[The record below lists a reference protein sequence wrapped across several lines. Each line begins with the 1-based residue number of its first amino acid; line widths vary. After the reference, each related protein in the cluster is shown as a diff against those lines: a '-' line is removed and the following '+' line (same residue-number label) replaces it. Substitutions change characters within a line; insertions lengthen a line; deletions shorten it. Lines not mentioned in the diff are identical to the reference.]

1 MSIRWCLILLCASS
15 VLMASPTHGAFHV
28 MQIEQVIGGL
38 NGNSSAQAI
47 QLRLRSLG
55 QNQVQFASLW
65 AADAAG
71 ANRILLLNIA
81 SPVSN
86 SAAGAHILLT
96 TSAFNSAMI
105 AGGATT
111 FTSDF
116 TLSNSI
122 PSSYLNA
129 GRLTFEDDGG
139 STASPG
145 TIYWSLSWGGS
156 SYTGSNTGD
165 FTNDSNG
172 NFGPAF
178 GSALPTSILQGV
190 NFTGTAAAGSNTN
203 LADYAF
209 TASPATVTKNSGTSF
224 TVVAPA
230 FAVGDYNRN
239 GVVDANDYTAWRQTY
254 GSTVSGAFAN
264 ADGNGNSSIDA
275 ADFVIWRK
283 KIAPAGAGLGTGGNQ
298 PFALTVPEP
307 TLIAL
312 LTLAIFIGRS
322 HGFNRYTK

>member
-1 MSIRWCLILLCASS
+1 
-15 VLMASPTHGAFHV
+15 MASPTRAGFHV

-47 QLRLRSLG
+47 QLRLHG
-55 QNQVQFASLW
+55 DFQNQVQFASLW

-71 ANRILLLNIA
+71 ANRILLLDIG
-81 SPVSN
+81 SPVAN
-86 SAAGAHILLT
+86 FATGDRVLLT
-96 TSAFNSAMI
+96 TSAFNSAMV

-111 FTSDF
+111 FTPDF
-116 TLSNSI
+116 TLANSI

-129 GRLTFEDDGG
+129 GRLTFEGDGG
-139 STASPG
+139 TTATPG

-156 SYTGSNTGD
+156 SYTGSNAGD
-165 FTNDSNG
+165 FTNDSNS

-190 NFTGTAAAGSNTN
+190 KFTGAATAGSNTN

-209 TASPATVTKNSGTSF
+209 TASPTTVTKNSHASF

-230 FAVGDYNRN
+230 FIVGDYNRN
-239 GVVDANDYTAWRQTY
+239 GVVDASDYTTWRQTY

-283 KIAPAGAGLGTGGNQ
+283 KNASGAGTGTADNNQ
-298 PFALTVPEP
+298 LFSNAVPEP
-307 TLIAL
+307 TVIAL
-312 LTLAIFIGRS
+312 LTLAIFFFRS
-322 HGFNRYTK
+322 QRFNRYTT